1 MLRGT
6 FVFWQVYNS
15 ADQGQAIIASYH
27 LEQLPAVLIVDPVTG
42 AKVWE
47 RYGFISSDTLIEEL
61 VPFMDAGKKI
71 CLVVRVLQDLSGEDQ
86 FNILMMRPAP

>member
-1 MLRGT
+1 MDGT
-6 FVFWQVYNS
+6 HCTPNFASVSAAVGTGACCEQVYNS

-47 RYGFISSDTLIEEL
+47 RSGFISSDTLIEEL
-61 VPFMDAGKKI
+61 VPFMDAGK
-71 CLVVRVLQDLSGEDQ
+71 
-86 FNILMMRPAP
+86 